1 MSPTSPWKRWPDRPA
16 PNPHYTTISGAIVM
30 RVWGSATGVMY
41 FILQDGMNVG
51 GTGRFGP
58 IPAIPALA
66 VLAFV
71 VLFYGL
77 KRNRSRLPLPP
88 GPKKLPLVGNLFD
101 MPTERQWEAYHK
113 WSKEFDSD
121 IIHLNVVGTS
131 IVVLSSMEAVRDL
144 FDKRSALY
152 SDRPRLPM
160 LVELMGWDYGTAFM
174 KYGDQ
179 WRSHRKMFHE
189 AFNVGAV
196 KQFQQQ
202 ELAAAHTLLRRIL
215 QDPRDVMRHFRHMAG
230 ALIMDVTYGIDVD
243 SSNNQYI
250 DLAEEAMHGLS
261 VASLPGRFLV
271 DTFPALKHVPSWIPG
286 AEFKRMAKQWHKATR
301 ELLERPFAHVKQN
314 IALGTARPSF
324 TSMSLSSLQDN
335 DNDGQESVVKA
346 TAASIYAAGADTT
359 VAALGTFVLAML
371 ANPDAQAKAQA
382 ELDSVIGP
390 GHLPD
395 FTDEPALPYVSAVVK
410 EVLRWQPVGP
420 IAIPHYLSVEDEYR
434 GYRIPAR
441 SIVIGNAWA
450 IVNDEEIYPDPHTFK
465 PERFLRDG
473 KLNPSVRDPETAAF
487 GFGRRICPGKNLAMS
502 SLWITIASILS
513 TLDIQKARDETGM
526 EIEPL
531 YDYFPG
537 LIATPLPF
545 ECSITPRSRQ
555 AAEIIH
561 ATCGGD

>member
-1 MSPTSPWKRWPDRPA
+1 
-16 PNPHYTTISGAIVM
+16 I
-30 RVWGSATGVMY
+30 
-41 FILQDGMNVG
+41 Q
-51 GTGRFGP
+51 
-58 IPAIPALA
+58 ALA
-66 VLAFV
+66 FLAFV

-101 MPTERQWEAYHK
+101 MPAQRQWEAYHK

-121 IIHLNVVGTS
+121 IIHLDVIGTS

-160 LVELMGWDYGTAFM
+160 LVELMGWDYSTGGAHFFL
-174 KYGDQ
+174 
-179 WRSHRKMFHE
+179 RSHRKMFHE

-202 ELAAAHTLLRRIL
+202 ELAATHALLRRIL
-215 QDPRDVMRHFRHMAG
+215 QDPRDVMKHFRHMAG
-230 ALIMDVTYGIDVD
+230 ALIMDVTYGIDVN

-324 TSMSLSSLQDN
+324 TSMNLSPLQDN
-335 DNDGQESVVKA
+335 DNDDQESVVKA
-346 TAASIYAAGADTT
+346 TAATMYAAGSDTT

-395 FTDEPALPYVSAVVK
+395 FTDEATLPYVSAVVK

-420 IAIPHYLSVEDEYR
+420 IAVPHYLTVDDEYR
-434 GYRIPAR
+434 GYRIPAG
-441 SIVIGNAWA
+441 SFIIGNAWA
-450 IVNDEEIYPDPHTFK
+450 ILNDEEMYPDPHAFK
-465 PERFLRDG
+465 PERFLKDG
-473 KLNPSVRDPETAAF
+473 KLNPSVRDPDTAAF
-487 GFGRRICPGKNLAMS
+487 GFGRRICPGKNMAMA
-502 SLWITIASILS
+502 SLWITIASMLA
-513 TLDIQKARDETGM
+513 TLDIKKERDATGK
-526 EIEPL
+526 EVEPS
-531 YDYFPG
+531 YAYFPG
-537 LIATPLPF
+537 LISAPLPF

-555 AAEIIH
+555 AADIIH
-561 ATCGGD
+561 ATNGGD